1 MPALRQ
7 LVVLLRER
15 SVVTRT
21 GWGAGLVG
29 VLSLVLGWVLAWDE
43 ARLIGLGLVVLLVL
57 SVLMTLGGSRVDLD
71 LGVHPVRVRP
81 GATADGSLLVTNGR
95 SRRVAPADLEV
106 PVGGRTE
113 AFRMAA
119 LGPGVRVDYPFPI
132 PTTRRGV
139 VVVGPVTTVLGDPF
153 GLARRTLNT
162 SRTVELF
169 VHPEVVPLPSLDAGL
184 IRDLE
189 GRSTSDPSASDLD
202 FHTLRAYV
210 PGDDRRHVHW
220 QSSARMSAANGST
233 SLMIKGYTDTR
244 RSHLGVLL
252 DARAE
257 SYADED
263 TFETAVTA
271 AASVAVRALRDEMD
285 VSVVAGAHTVDRAGP
300 ARTLDG
306 FARVE
311 PVDTA
316 LPVLAARLVGI
327 APGTSIAVVVTGVDT
342 AVSEIQRAAGHL
354 GPHVRV
360 FVLRVAPGQR
370 STTSSFLGI
379 TVLTMGSIG
388 DLPRLVR
395 VVGGE

>member
-1 MPALRQ
+1 MSALRQ
-7 LVVLLRER
+7 LLVLLRER

-29 VLSLVLGWVLAWDE
+29 VLALLVGWALAWDE
-43 ARLIGLGLVVLLVL
+43 ARLIGLGLVILLVL
-57 SVLMTLGGSRVDLD
+57 AVLMTLGGARVDLD
-71 LGVHPVRVRP
+71 LSVHPVRVRP
-81 GATADGSLLVTNGR
+81 GVTADGSLLVTNGR
-95 SRRVAPADLEV
+95 TRRVSPADLEV

-113 AFRMAA
+113 AFRMPA

-132 PTTRRGV
+132 PTSRRGV
-139 VVVGPVTTVLGDPF
+139 IVVGPVTTVLGDPF

-169 VHPEVVPLPSLDAGL
+169 VHPVVVPLPSLDAGL

-257 SYADED
+257 SYPDED

-271 AASVAVRALRDEMD
+271 AASVAVRALRDEME
-285 VSVVAGAHTVDRAGP
+285 VSVVAGAHAVDRAGP

-311 PVDTA
+311 PFDSP

-327 APGTSIAVVVTGVDT
+327 AVGTSIAVVVTGADT
-342 AVSEIQRAAGHL
+342 PVSEIQRAAGHL

-360 FVLRVAPGQR
+360 FVLRVAPGER
-370 STTSSFLGI
+370 STTSTFLGI
-379 TVLTMGSIG
+379 TLLTMGSIG

-395 VVGGE
+395 AVGGE